1 MNKTKLK
8 QRLKTSWIKST
19 CTLYWKGMVNTKL
32 WTVLCVDALFLFTQM
47 SKTLFI
53 NAEFQSY
60 SYPQIFIS
68 THRFSFQLTD
78 HICN

>member
-19 CTLYWKGMVNTKL
+19 CTLDWKGIVNTKL
-32 WTVLCVDALFLFTQM
+32 WTVLCGNALFLFTQM
-47 SKTLFI
+47 NQTLSI

-60 SYPQIFIS
+60 SYPQIFFS
-68 THRFSFQLTD
+68 THKFSFQLTD